1 MTTMTLT
8 CAAGHTWERPA
19 QRGRPPRYCP
29 EHRSAVRAE
38 PRSAVRAEPR
48 SAVRAEPR
56 GAYVPVADRAPAER
70 NAAAIARIDA
80 ALALYPREET
90 ARVLESLRSALSRPR
105 NEERDGPYADLVT
118 TLNIHLSQNRI
129 DV

>member
-8 CAAGHTWERPA
+8 CAVGHTWERPA

-29 EHRSAVRAE
+29 EH
-38 PRSAVRAEPR
+38 RSAVRAEPR

-90 ARVLESLRSALSRPR
+90 ARVLESLRSALLRPR

>member
-29 EHRSAVRAE
+29 EHRSGSRAE
-38 PRSAVRAEPR
+38 PRSGSRAEPR
-48 SAVRAEPR
+48 S
-56 GAYVPVADRAPAER
+56 GYVPVADRPPAER
-70 NAAAIARIDA
+70 NAGAIARIDA

-90 ARVLESLRSALSRPR
+90 ARVLAAIRGALSRPR
-105 NEERDGPYADLVT
+105 NEDRDGPYSDLVT